1 MIVENKTETLE
12 DISCKQAAR
21 LMSVRRD
28 RLLSAFEQVA
38 LTEHLQVC
46 RNCQRFDSQLDFLS
60 ALAKRYAVGEK
71 SDQ

>member
-1 MIVENKTETLE
+1 MIVDNKTETLE

-21 LMSVRRD
+21 LLSVRRD
-28 RLLSAFEQVA
+28 RSLSTVEEVA
-38 LTEHLQVC
+38 LNEHLQVC
-46 RNCQRFDSQLDFLS
+46 RNCQRFDSHLDFLS